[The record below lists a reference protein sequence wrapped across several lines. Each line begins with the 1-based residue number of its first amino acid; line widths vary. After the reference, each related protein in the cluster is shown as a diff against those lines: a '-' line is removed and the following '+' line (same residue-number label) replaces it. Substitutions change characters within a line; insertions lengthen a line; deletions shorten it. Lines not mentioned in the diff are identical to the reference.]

1 MKLFS
6 PFMING
12 MTLPNRFVLPAMVTR
27 LSGEDGFVNEDIRQR
42 YLRFAKGEPGLIV
55 IEAMAV
61 HTAKSGPLLRLSE
74 DAHIP
79 GLSALAKEI
88 HEISPSKVVP
98 QIIHFLKI
106 ARSGWRQKIKDLSHD
121 EIRFIVEAYAAS
133 AERARRA
140 GFDGVELHMA
150 HAYTL
155 SSFLSLRNTRNDE
168 YGRSLENRMRL
179 MTEVISAV
187 RSRIGLDFP
196 LGIRFDGE
204 ECIKN
209 GYTLKDSKQMALR
222 MAQLGVD
229 YISISAGGKFEDAI
243 HKPGDPLYPYTGY
256 SGDRCMPS
264 SNYPDMANT
273 YLASGIKDFLIQ
285 NGSSMPVVTTG
296 KIRTPDQAEEILQQG
311 HADLI
316 GMARALLA
324 DPDLPRKAR
333 DGRSDKIIW
342 CTYGNV
348 CKNLDENFRKVTC
361 VLWPKGSLQAP
372 ESSDTMPPVWPE
384 KGAALT
390 AEYRIG
396 QVFLKWNEASDNE
409 AVYGYEIYRAVNK
422 GEPAHLATVK
432 RNTHYDL
439 SVAGGETYSYFVV
452 AYDLAGNR
460 TEPSNTVNLEIR
472 PGLADAGVGGRAL
485 EARVSHPT
493 SANPGLK

>member
-1 MKLFS
+1 MKLFT
-6 PFMING
+6 PFTING
-12 MTLPNRFVLPAMVTR
+12 MTLPNRLVLPAMVTR

-74 DAHIP
+74 DAHIT
-79 GLSALAKEI
+79 GLASLAKEI

-133 AERARRA
+133 GERARRA

-179 MTEVISAV
+179 MTEVITAV
-187 RSRIGLDFP
+187 RSRIGSDFP
-196 LGIRFDGE
+196 LGARFDGE

-209 GYTLKDSKQMALR
+209 GYTLKDSKQIALR

-264 SNYPDMANT
+264 ANYPDMANT
-273 YLASGIKDFLIQ
+273 YIASGIKAFLMER
-285 NGSSMPVVTTG
+285 GFTMPVVTTG
-296 KIRTPDQAEEILQQG
+296 KIRTPDQAEQLLQEG
-311 HADLI
+311 HADLV

-333 DGRSDKIIW
+333 DGRSNTIIW

-372 ESSDTMPPVWPE
+372 ESSDTIPPVWPAN
-384 KGAALT
+384 GAELT
-390 AEYRIG
+390 AEYRMG

-409 AVYGYEIYRAVNK
+409 AVYGYEIYRSVNNE
-422 GEPAHLATVK
+422 GATHLATVK

-439 SVAGGETYSYFVV
+439 SVAGGESYSYFVV

-460 TEPSNTVNLEIR
+460 TEHSNVVKIEVGAGLR
-472 PGLADAGVGGRAL
+472 P
-485 EARVSHPT
+485 ART
-493 SANPGLK
+493 IA

>member
-1 MKLFS
+1 MKLFT
-6 PFMING
+6 PFNING
-12 MTLPNRFVLPAMVTR
+12 MILPNRLVLPAMVTR

-79 GLSALAKEI
+79 GLAALAKEI

-121 EIRFIVEAYAAS
+121 EIRFIVDAYAAS

-179 MTEVISAV
+179 MSEVITAV
-187 RSRIGLDFP
+187 RSRIGSDFP
-196 LGIRFDGE
+196 LGVRFDGE

-209 GYTLKDSKQMALR
+209 GYTLKDSKQIALR
-222 MAQLGVD
+222 MAQQGVD

-264 SNYPDMANT
+264 ANYPDMANM
-273 YLASGIKDFLIQ
+273 YLASGIKQFLLEHKF
-285 NGSSMPVVTTG
+285 SLPVVTTG
-296 KIRTPDQAEEILQQG
+296 KIRTPEQAEEILQEG

-333 DGRSDKIIW
+333 DDKSDMIIW

-372 ESSDTMPPVWPE
+372 ESSDTIPPVWPNE
-384 KGAALT
+384 GAQLS
-390 AEYRIG
+390 AEYKMG
-396 QVFLKWNEASDNE
+396 QVFLKWNEAIDNE
-409 AVYGYEIYRAVNK
+409 AVYGYEIYRSIDNEK
-422 GEPAHLATVK
+422 PSHLATVK

-439 SVAGGETYSYFVV
+439 SVAGGAAYSYFVV

-460 TEPSNTVNLEIR
+460 TIPSNVVNVTIGLR
-472 PGLADAGVGGRAL
+472 PGPADAGIEGRAL
-485 EARVSHPT
+485 KVNH
-493 SANPGLK
+493 G